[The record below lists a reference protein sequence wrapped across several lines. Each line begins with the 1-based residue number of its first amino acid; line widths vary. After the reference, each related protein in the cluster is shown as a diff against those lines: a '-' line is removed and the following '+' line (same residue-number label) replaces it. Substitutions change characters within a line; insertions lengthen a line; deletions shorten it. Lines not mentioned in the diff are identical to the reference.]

1 MSQTTWTGPLA
12 SGTFNAGIVGGP
24 NIGFA
29 ELVQSATLAFDGTL
43 VQNLTF
49 NLPVGSQ
56 ITNIVCDVTTA
67 YNSATSATLT
77 AGTSTGDTSYVS
89 GVSAKTAGRAV
100 VTYTAAQLL
109 AMSNIGSNPAVV
121 VTVTSVGQPTAG
133 SVVVTVHYVQKAGN

>member
-12 SGTFNAGIVGGP
+12 SGTLNAGIVGGP

-56 ITNIVCDVTTA
+56 ITNI
-67 YNSATSATLT
+67 L
-77 AGTSTGDTSYVS
+77 
-89 GVSAKTAGRAV
+89 
-100 VTYTAAQLL
+100 
-109 AMSNIGSNPAVV
+109 
-121 VTVTSVGQPTAG
+121 
-133 SVVVTVHYVQKAGN
+133 